1 MSEHPTVAEQ
11 AVIGSI
17 LLHPDLIKECHLQE
31 EHFYESRHK
40 VIFRAMRVLERS
52 DTPPDLVA
60 IVTYLGEAIDSVGGV
75 VYLADLVNAV
85 ATTSNVKYYE
95 ELTLEQFRK
104 RSAIQLVEQF
114 PDEASDETI
123 STLITELQQIQE
135 LTIKKQHRT
144 KKEIL
149 IEVVESMHRSTDG
162 MMGRPS
168 GITDLD
174 QMTGGWQKQD
184 LIIVAARPSV
194 GKTAFALQLGAVN
207 CRKGGVTTF
216 FSLEMADRQ
225 LAIRWIN
232 AEGRIDGMKWKNPTR
247 FFSATDYHQAVHAI
261 GEIEKWDIEIVDNP
275 SIKVT
280 DIRSKLVEIKRRYP
294 NRDHLVIIDYLQLIQ
309 SSSKKGENR
318 QQEVS
323 EISRALKAM
332 ARELDVPII
341 ALSQLSRKVEA
352 RQVKRPM
359 MSDIRESGS
368 IEQDADI
375 VAFLYRDDYYE
386 SESKQQNKIE
396 IIVAKHRNGPVGTVE
411 ALFEREYGR
420 FINLAKTSTH
430 QIKTEERTWE
440 RSRN

>member
-1 MSEHPTVAEQ
+1 MSEHPSVAEQ
-11 AVIGSI
+11 AVIGAI
-17 LLHPDLIKECHLQE
+17 LLHPELIKECQLQE

-40 VIFRAMRVLERS
+40 VIFREMRALERT

-60 IVTYLGEAIDSVGGV
+60 VVTFLSDSLASVGGV

-104 RSAIQLVEQF
+104 RSAVKLAEQF
-114 PDEASDETI
+114 SDEASDETI

-149 IEVVESMHRSTDG
+149 VEVVEFMHQSSDG

-207 CRKGGVTTF
+207 CRQGGVTTF

-232 AEGRIDGMKWKNPTR
+232 AAGRIDGMKWKNPTR
-247 FFSATDYHQAVHAI
+247 FFSATDYHQAVQAI
-261 GEIEKWDIEIVDNP
+261 GEIEKWDVEIVDNP

-309 SSSKKGENR
+309 PSSKKGENR

-323 EISRALKAM
+323 EISRTLKAM

-341 ALSQLSRKVEA
+341 ALSQLSRKVES
-352 RQVKRPM
+352 RQAKRPM

-368 IEQDADI
+368 IEQDADL

-386 SESKQQNKIE
+386 TESEQQNIIE

-430 QIKTEERTWE
+430 
-440 RSRN
+440 